1 VLQMDDKLAGPAWGI
16 SGLQIW
22 KTVDD
27 PVTKGFSLLTSDGP
41 KNFYGTREQLLR
53 IGQELVKAAEGMPR
67 AS

>member
-41 KNFYGTREQLLR
+41 INFYGS
-53 IGQELVKAAEGMPR
+53 
-67 AS
+67 ASNCFASGRNS